1 MKACGPP
8 FQAHRARASPAVQP
22 DLLVYVVWG
31 SGQQCSSH
39 FWAKREVGEVG
50 GESVH
55 FHPGAK
61 GAGGLG
67 LTAGASVPLSTRV
80 GGQPRDS

>member
-1 MKACGPP
+1 MGRLSKHTGPV
-8 FQAHRARASPAVQP
+8 QAPRFSQTSWFM
-22 DLLVYVVWG
+22 LSGG
-31 SGQQCSSH
+31 SCQQCSSH
-39 FWAKREVGEVG
+39 FWVKREVGEVG

-67 LTAGASVPLSTRV
+67 LTAGASVPLLTRA